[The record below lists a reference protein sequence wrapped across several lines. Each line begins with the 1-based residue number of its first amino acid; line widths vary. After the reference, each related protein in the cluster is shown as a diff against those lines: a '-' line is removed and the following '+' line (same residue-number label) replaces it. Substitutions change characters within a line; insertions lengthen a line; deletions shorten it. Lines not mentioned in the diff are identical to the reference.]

1 MYEWQQVL
9 QQQPL
14 RPLDLPTGRKRGSYL
29 ADLGLNVEQRP
40 DKRPRYDGQINE
52 EDDMEEDA
60 RSSSGS
66 RMETLAD
73 EQQEQKNKAKES
85 TASALG
91 LQTSEE
97 CSQFIKNLYVDFEKA
112 RVPQRRCIT
121 TPNARKL
128 RVIDAPVPGAWKP
141 VTQELIDFHQRNFD
155 IKRRNRQILLR
166 EEVAAERMGS
176 NDVEFSTGW
185 LRYLRLQQCLNSM
198 GVIRSARQ
206 RKIHETFI
214 MATIHHLWGTEWESC
229 KVQVMRKLKMTKR
242 KEQAMCV
249 APRREGKSWL
259 MMMLCL
265 AFGLTVP
272 GITQALMAPSKRACK
287 ADMAILLN
295 FLAKIPGGPSRLVA
309 HSEELLTLSAA
320 DVANEEVQMA
330 KKMGGNR
337 FKTTRKDAQ
346 MSGNQSTVQIFPSN
360 ERTSRGYTAKITYME
375 EAAFMNASYFDKV
388 ILHQAV
394 GVEGNSLLAISSPDD
409 EYNYYSELVDL
420 KDAHGEPLFYVVILG
435 MACQEC
441 INKGIAEKC
450 IHKLDEL
457 AAWKSVER
465 YMMVSQVLSRKKDI
479 MMREQQGLMV
489 GKRQPYFDALYIRML
504 FDRPVYTFQNAP
516 HVLHMSMDPSG
527 GGTLSNYTIST
538 LGFENGMTVV
548 STLCIRSNQYKLTPC
563 PHHKVDYVECSPLVC
578 RPAALVAHN
587 EVGKQL
593 ARESRPVV
601 DALRLSAVL
610 SSVYQHVVAEL
621 DVALKVDQEVPQCQ
635 VD

>member
-1 MYEWQQVL
+1 MELW
-9 QQQPL
+9 
-14 RPLDLPTGRKRGSYL
+14 LPAGRKRGTD
-29 ADLGLNVEQRP
+29 AAELGFTDERPGKKQRIDERDNQDP
-40 DKRPRYDGQINE
+40 FSSELGGPRGIDDRPGPVQ
-52 EDDMEEDA
+52 
-60 RSSSGS
+60 
-66 RMETLAD
+66 
-73 EQQEQKNKAKES
+73 S
-85 TASALG
+85 TVQALG
-91 LQTSEE
+91 LQTSEQ
-97 CSQFIKNLYVDFEKA
+97 CSQFIKGLYVDFEKA
-112 RVPQRRCIT
+112 RVPQRRKVSVPT
-121 TPNARKL
+121 TRRLKA
-128 RVIDAPVPGAWKP
+128 VESPVPGAWKA
-141 VTQELIDFHQRNFD
+141 VTKELVDFHERNFE
-155 IKRRNRQILLR
+155 IKRRDRQILLR
-166 EEVAAERMGS
+166 EEMATERLGS
-176 NDVEFSTGW
+176 NEVEFSAGW
-185 LRYLRLQQCLNSM
+185 LRYLRLQQTLNSM
-198 GVIRSARQ
+198 GVVRSSRQ

-214 MATIHHLWGTEWESC
+214 MATIHHLWGNEWESC

-265 AFGLTVP
+265 AFALVVAGM
-272 GITQALMAPSKRACK
+272 TQALMAPSKRACK
-287 ADMAILLN
+287 ADIAILLG
-295 FLAKIPGGPSRLVA
+295 FLSKIPGGASRLVS

-330 KKMGGNR
+330 MKMAPSR
-337 FKTTRKDAQ
+337 FKMTRKDAQ
-346 MSGNQSTVQIFPSN
+346 MSGNHSTIQIFPSN

-435 MACQEC
+435 MACQDC

-489 GKRQPYFDALYIRML
+489 GKRQPYFEALYIRLL
-504 FDRPVYTFQNAP
+504 FERALYAFQNAP

-527 GGTLSNYTIST
+527 GGTLSNYTLST
-538 LGFENGMTVV
+538 LAFENGMTVV
-548 STLCIRSNQYKLTPC
+548 SAMRVCSFIHINTKAVRARITKSIRLRIRCCLVPAVSC
-563 PHHKVDYVECSPLVC
+563 PIRKSEKSS
-578 RPAALVAHN
+578 
-587 EVGKQL
+587 
-593 ARESRPVV
+593 ES
-601 DALRLSAVL
+601 
-610 SSVYQHVVAEL
+610 
-621 DVALKVDQEVPQCQ
+621 
-635 VD
+635 